1 MCFLSGYH
9 DGAAG
14 AKNGRPIARP
24 GVAQMPDAS
33 GLPSGMPDL
42 HRRHVEACRHFQ
54 HGRERRTR
62 GPYNRLMHDDDLKLT
77 DPQFFAH
84 GDPHAIWSRLR
95 RTDPV
100 HWTESRLGRNFWS
113 VTRHADIRAVLGD
126 NQRFSSTQSGPSLP
140 TRPELVDAAKSEHA
154 RLQQAAAMLNSMDP
168 PHHDRM
174 RASLM
179 QRFTPKRA
187 KMLEGEIR
195 AVSMRI
201 ISEAREKPSLD
212 FVTDIAARLPIAII
226 FTMMDIPEA
235 DWPMLFRYANM
246 HTAPE
251 DPEFSIGTPLETR
264 QQAIKG
270 LVGYCRDLALSRRAN
285 PGDDLLSTLATI
297 ETDGR
302 LLNDDE
308 LGANGHMFVIAGQET
323 TRNSLTAGM
332 HQLISN
338 PAEMQRLRDEPRL
351 LRTAPDESVRWG
363 NPVSHLLRTALADVE
378 IGGKTI
384 AKGDWVVSWIAS
396 GNRDDAV
403 FADPFRFDVGRSP
416 NPQIG
421 FGFGPHFCMGAFLAR
436 LEIQIMLECL
446 LDEVE
451 EFALDGD
458 PQLVSS
464 IQFCGFR
471 SMPVN
476 LKFKRR

>member
-1 MCFLSGYH
+1 M
-9 DGAAG
+9 
-14 AKNGRPIARP
+14 N
-24 GVAQMPDAS
+24 
-33 GLPSGMPDL
+33 
-42 HRRHVEACRHFQ
+42 
-54 HGRERRTR
+54 
-62 GPYNRLMHDDDLKLT
+62 DDDLKLT
-77 DPQFFAH
+77 DPHFFAH

-95 RTDPV
+95 QADPV

-113 VTRHADIRAVLGD
+113 VTRHADIRMVLGD
-126 NQRFSSTQSGPSLP
+126 NRRFSSTLSGPSLP

-168 PHHDRM
+168 PRHDGM
-174 RASLM
+174 RSTLM
-179 QRFTPKRA
+179 QRFTPKRV
-187 KMLEGEIR
+187 KMLEDEIR
-195 AVSMRI
+195 AVSLQI
-201 ISEAREKPSLD
+201 ISDAREKASLD

-226 FTMMDIPEA
+226 FKMMDIPEA

-270 LVGYCRDLALSRRAN
+270 LVGYCRDLALARRKA
-285 PGDDLLSTLATI
+285 PGDDLLSLLACI
-297 ETDGR
+297 ETEGR

-332 HQLISN
+332 HQLIAN
-338 PAEMQRLRDEPRL
+338 PAEMQRIRDDRRL
-351 LRTAPDESVRWG
+351 LRTAPDEFVRWG
-363 NPVSHLLRTALADVE
+363 NPVTHLLRTAVADVE
-378 IGGKTI
+378 IEGKTI
-384 AKGDWVVSWIAS
+384 REGDWVVSWTAS
-396 GNRDDAV
+396 GNRDGAV
-403 FADPFRFDVGRSP
+403 FNDPFRFDVGRAP

-436 LEIQIMLECL
+436 LEIQVMLECL
-446 LDEVE
+446 LDEVA

-458 PQLVSS
+458 PQLVTS

-471 SMPVN
+471 SMPVD
-476 LKFKRR
+476 LRFEGH